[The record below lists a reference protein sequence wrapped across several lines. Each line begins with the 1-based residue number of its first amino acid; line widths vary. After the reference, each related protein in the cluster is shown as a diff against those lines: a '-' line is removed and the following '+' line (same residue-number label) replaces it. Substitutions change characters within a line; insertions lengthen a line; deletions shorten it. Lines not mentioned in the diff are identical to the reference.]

1 MNEELCSLALDSLL
15 LVQLVTLGSSQLF
28 STDSPFFNVMPDQS
42 ARAPS
47 SAQPIAYDFVRLPT
61 SLRLSLRPGGSS
73 SGISNS
79 SAFVRSVL
87 FNLFPPSLYAS
98 LSFSPHQTDLPFSA
112 LLSRPALRSLRR
124 LILTCNLHFCSCALW
139 SALTQSFL
147 HWGIS
152 ILRCLGSGWASR
164 QT

>member
-28 STDSPFFNVMPDQS
+28 STGSPFFNVMPDQS

-98 LSFSPHQTDLPFSA
+98 LSFSPHRPPILCIAQSPSSSLP
-112 LLSRPALRSLRR
+112 LP
-124 LILTCNLHFCSCALW
+124 ILTCNLHFCSCALW